1 MLFAKG
7 TRVKFLHTGDEGI
20 VTGLLDNGMVNVYIE
35 SEDMEIPAF
44 EDALF
49 RVEDETSKAVITGK
63 IVQGKKEKK
72 RQKPIRPPAET
83 QYTILKGDGIQLAF
97 DPIFKED
104 ETVEKYRMHLMNDTK
119 NETLYDISF
128 YLAGQKRQGWNGKL
142 PSLSS
147 FPLGELFYD
156 QLNDSPSFEIDC
168 WEMTTAGKGE
178 CFHKSLKIRPKQ
190 FFKNIRT
197 APFLNKKVHL
207 YRLFEKLESR
217 DKKRP
222 EDLISYTQRNVR
234 PVKFQ
239 AGSLRKIKPFDSKE
253 LAEFEPEIDLHI
265 EKLTQSERK
274 MSHAEIMRIQ
284 LAAFDSFIEK
294 AIRLGVRGVF
304 VIHGI
309 GQGRLKNEIAARLMQ
324 NPDIQTFKNEYHPR
338 YGWGATEVIF

>member
-49 RVEDETSKAVITGK
+49 RVEDAAAKTAVTGK
-63 IVQGKKEKK
+63 MVEGKKEKK
-72 RQKPIRPPAET
+72 RRKPIRRPAES

-104 ETVEKYRMHLMNDTK
+104 ETVEKYQMHLMNDTK
-119 NETLYDISF
+119 YETLYDISF
-128 YLAGQKRQGWNGKL
+128 YLTGQKTQRWNGKL

-147 FPLGELFYD
+147 LPLGELFYD
-156 QLNDSPSFEIDC
+156 QLNDNPSFEIDC

-207 YRLFEKLESR
+207 FRIFEKLETGE
-217 DKKRP
+217 KKKP
-222 EDLISYTQRNVR
+222 EDLKTYTKRNVR

-239 AGSLRKIKPFDSKE
+239 AGNLRQVSPVDSKE
-253 LAEFEPEIDLHI
+253 LAEFVPEIDLHI
-265 EKLTQSERK
+265 EKLTQSTRK

-294 AIRLGVRGVF
+294 AIRLGVSEVF

-324 NPDIQTFKNEYHPR
+324 NPDIHTFKNEYHPR